1 MAGDD
6 QEKTEEPTSKK
17 IEDAKKEGN
26 VPKSM
31 EVTGAAILFFG
42 SLYLLFF
49 SGSSIDSIKKLMLYS
64 YTFIGQD
71 ISGNTFFSIGYTTVM
86 TLLTALMP
94 LFILVILLALI
105 TNWTQFGF
113 ISTPLK
119 LDLQKLD
126 PIKGMKNIF
135 GPKKALEALKL
146 TLKLTVIVIVMFI
159 LFMFT
164 YKAFLSMMDKEL
176 HSTIHLIIELTGYF
190 LAAILLIIIIFAI
203 IDFYFTRHY
212 YIKSLKMSKQE
223 VKDEFKNMEGDPQVK
238 GRIRK
243 IQMQMAQKRMMSDV
257 PEADVVIT
265 NPTHYAIALKYD
277 NTRDS
282 APRVVAKGIDF
293 IALKIK
299 EIARDN
305 DIPIVENPSL
315 ARSIYSQIEVDQ
327 EIPSEFYKAMAEI
340 FSYVYELKKKKR
352 R

>member
-1 MAGDD
+1 MAGDEE
-6 QEKTEEPTSKK
+6 EKTEEPTSKK

-49 SGSSIDSIKKLMLYS
+49 SGSAIDSIKKLMFYS
-64 YTFIGQD
+64 YAFIGED
-71 ISGNTFFSIGYTTVM
+71 MSGSTLFSIGYTTIM
-86 TLLTALMP
+86 TLITVLMP
-94 LFILVILLALI
+94 LFIIVILLALI

-113 ISTPLK
+113 IATPIK

-126 PIKGMKNIF
+126 PIKGLQNIF

-146 TLKLTVIVIVMFI
+146 TLKLIIIVIVMFI
-159 LFMFT
+159 VFMFT
-164 YKAFLSMMDKEL
+164 HKSFLAMMDKEL
-176 HSTIHLIIELTGYF
+176 NATIYNIIELTGYF

-203 IDFYFTRHY
+203 IDFYFTRY
-212 YIKSLKMSKQE
+212 YYFKSLRMSKQE

-238 GRIRK
+238 GRIRR

-265 NPTHYAIALKYD
+265 NPTHYAVALKYD
-277 NTRDS
+277 NQVDS

-299 EIARDN
+299 DIAREN
-305 DIPIVENPSL
+305 EIPIIENPSL
-315 ARSIYSQIEVDQ
+315 ARSVYSQIEVEE